1 LQDAGLLG
9 DHQIRIPEAGNEPDG
24 TWRTSCASLRLVVL
38 LLHRPQLLFQRGDL
52 CVAIVQALRSGFLH
66 PPPRP
71 TLRTGS
77 AEADR

>member
-1 LQDAGLLG
+1 
-9 DHQIRIPEAGNEPDG
+9 
-24 TWRTSCASLRLVVL
+24 VL